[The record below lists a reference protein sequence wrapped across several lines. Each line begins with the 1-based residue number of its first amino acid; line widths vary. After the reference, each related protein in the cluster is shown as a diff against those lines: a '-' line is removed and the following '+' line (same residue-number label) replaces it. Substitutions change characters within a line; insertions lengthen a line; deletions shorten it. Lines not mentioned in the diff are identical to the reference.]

1 MMDTQDNTPQTGP
14 GSPDRN
20 PRARVFISYKRNVS
34 PDEPIAREVFEALSR
49 DHDVFIDHLITVGT
63 HWAARIEEEIRKS
76 DFMIVF
82 LSKDSVHSEMILGE
96 VSLAAGLAR
105 EQARPVIFPV
115 RLQFRNPLHYPMNA
129 YLDHINWTDW
139 ESPHDTPR
147 LIEELRTA
155 INGSILPRNQ
165 ATSEPSTTTSEV
177 SSIPHPEASA
187 QPRFLEMPEGTMD
200 SESRL
205 YVKRDADRIA
215 AEAIKRQGVT
225 ITIKG
230 PRQIGKSSLL
240 IRTIGAA
247 ASASK
252 RIAFLDFQ
260 LFENAALRDAD
271 TFFRQF
277 CTWLS
282 DELEIEDKTAEYWSR
297 PLGNPQRCTSYVGR
311 YLLKEIRQP
320 LVLAMDE
327 VETVF
332 DTDFRSD
339 FFAMLRSWH
348 NDRAIKPNWK
358 RLDLVLVT
366 STEPYQLI
374 SNLNQSPFN
383 VGEILQLNDFSSE
396 QLRILN
402 SYHDS
407 PLTDDELNRIEQ
419 LLGGHP
425 YLTRRAMYWIA
436 TRRMSFDEL
445 FRNATEDRGPF
456 GDHLR
461 YHLFRLRGNDALIR
475 AFNQVIQGEPCP
487 DDLLF
492 FRLRGAGLVS
502 RKENRTIPRCRLYAE
517 YFAKHLN
524 E

>member
-1 MMDTQDNTPQTGP
+1 M
-14 GSPDRN
+14 
-20 PRARVFISYKRNVS
+20 
-34 PDEPIAREVFEALSR
+34 
-49 DHDVFIDHLITVGT
+49 
-63 HWAARIEEEIRKS
+63 
-76 DFMIVF
+76 
-82 LSKDSVHSEMILGE
+82 
-96 VSLAAGLAR
+96 
-105 EQARPVIFPV
+105 
-115 RLQFRNPLHYPMNA
+115 
-129 YLDHINWTDW
+129 
-139 ESPHDTPR
+139 
-147 LIEELRTA
+147 
-155 INGSILPRNQ
+155 
-165 ATSEPSTTTSEV
+165 
-177 SSIPHPEASA
+177 
-187 QPRFLEMPEGTMD
+187 
-200 SESRL
+200 
-205 YVKRDADRIA
+205 
-215 AEAIKRQGVT
+215 
-225 ITIKG
+225 
-230 PRQIGKSSLL
+230 
-240 IRTIGAA
+240 
-247 ASASK
+247 
-252 RIAFLDFQ
+252 
-260 LFENAALRDAD
+260 
-271 TFFRQF
+271 
-277 CTWLS
+277 
-282 DELEIEDKTAEYWSR
+282 
-297 PLGNPQRCTSYVGR
+297 
-311 YLLKEIRQP
+311 
-320 LVLAMDE
+320 
-327 VETVF
+327 
-332 DTDFRSD
+332 
-339 FFAMLRSWH
+339 
-348 NDRAIKPNWK
+348 
-358 RLDLVLVT
+358 
-366 STEPYQLI
+366 I